1 MNIFVIHF
9 DRRFYDSHSFAT
21 TVWEEKNSDQSPM
34 PFGLLVTISFQINNG
49 DTLWVCVLRS
59 SAIPIIT
66 HQLNSLWSG
75 F

>member
-1 MNIFVIHF
+1 MNIFVIPF

-21 TVWEEKNSDQSPM
+21 SVWEEKNSDQSPT
-34 PFGLLVTISFQINNG
+34 P
-49 DTLWVCVLRS
+49 LRS